1 MSPFQRLFRW
11 PVALLA
17 LFVLPALPLWAQD
30 APADSSAPATQ
41 PAESNDFMRFVPNG
55 DGGSLQTAIVDY
67 TNDAGV
73 TVHLVAAVHIADKSY
88 YDKLNKTF
96 KGYDAV
102 LYEMIKPKG
111 SGVPQ
116 PNAVPTN
123 PLTMVQR
130 MMKDMLGLDFQLD
143 DIDYRADNFV
153 HADLDAETFQ
163 KMEADRGESILGLM
177 VQQAIKNMTAEQ
189 KHATPDSGVGDLID
203 MFSSDDG
210 GRKLKLI
217 LAQQFGDIEDEF
229 SGATVL
235 ITERNRAALHVMRD
249 EAAAGKKNMAIFY
262 GAGHMKD
269 MSERLEDMGFKRGNI
284 EWETAWDV
292 APKPADPNNNDNN

>member
-1 MSPFQRLFRW
+1 MSLFQRLFRW
-11 PVALLA
+11 PIALLA
-17 LFVLPALPLWAQD
+17 LFALPALPLWAQD
-30 APADSSAPATQ
+30 VPADNSAPATQ
-41 PAESNDFMRFVPNG
+41 PADAKDYMRFVANG
-55 DGGSLQTAIVDY
+55 DGGSLQTAIVDFK
-67 TNDAGV
+67 NDAGV
-73 TVHLVAAVHIADKSY
+73 TVHLVAAVHIADKAY

-116 PNAVPTN
+116 PNQAPTN
-123 PLTMVQR
+123 ALTMVQR

-143 DIDYRADNFV
+143 DIDYHADNFV

-177 VQQAIKNMTAEQ
+177 VQQAIKNMTSEQ
-189 KHATPDSGVGDLID
+189 KHATPDVGVGDLLD

-249 EAAAGKKNMAIFY
+249 EMAAGKKNLAIFY
-262 GAGHMKD
+262 GAGHMED
-269 MSERLEDMGFKRGNI
+269 MSERLEDMGFRRGATA
-284 EWETAWDV
+284 WETAWDI
-292 APKPADPNNNDNN
+292 APKPADQNNNDNN

>member
-1 MSPFQRLFRW
+1 MTVFQRFFRW
-11 PVALLA
+11 PALLLA
-17 LFVLPALPLWAQD
+17 LFILPVVPLWAQD
-30 APADSSAPATQ
+30 APADDSAPATQ
-41 PAESNDFMRFVPNG
+41 PADANQFMRFVPNG
-55 DGGSLQTAIVDY
+55 NGGQLQTANVTY

-73 TVHLVAAVHIADKSY
+73 AVHLVAAVHIADKAY

-111 SGVPQ
+111 SGVPV
-116 PNAVPTN
+116 PNAAPTN

-130 MMKDMLGLDFQLD
+130 AMKDMLGLDFQLD

-153 HADLDAETFQ
+153 HADLDAETFA
-163 KMEADRGESILGLM
+163 KDESDNNESILGLM
-177 VQQAIKNMTAEQ
+177 VQQAVKNMTADK
-189 KHATPDSGVGDLID
+189 KHDQPDVGLDDILDAFSGDA
-203 MFSSDDG
+203 G
-210 GRKLKLI
+210 GRKLKLV

-235 ITERNRAALHVMRD
+235 ISERNRAALHVMRD
-249 EAAAGKKNMAIFY
+249 EIAAGKKNLAIFY

-269 MSERLEDMGFKRGNI
+269 MSERLEDMGYKRGDT
-284 EWETAWDV
+284 EWNTAWDI
-292 APKPADPNNNDNN
+292 PNKPADQDNGGNN